1 MSRKL
6 KVTIQGI
13 SSRKWSVSQPGMKGM
28 GRQANGTTQSLGDGA
43 APACRLGREEGRLP
57 VRLEALPSGK
67 GISRQLLKTLCGGHG
82 DLKPALEIP
91 LKPERWGKLQHQ
103 GSRAPPPPWGEG
115 FTPLGFVY
123 PTHSCCLVRAAAPP
137 PLGKLAVSSKKQEV
151 IICPKQTNSQTTGF
165 TVSPKL

>member
-6 KVTIQGI
+6 KVTIPGI
-13 SSRKWSVSQPGMKGM
+13 SSRKWGVSQPGMKGM
-28 GRQANGTTQSLGDGA
+28 GRQANGTTQSLGDG
-43 APACRLGREEGRLP
+43 LGREEGRLP

-103 GSRAPPPPWGEG
+103 GSQAPPPRPGG
-115 FTPLGFVY
+115 RGSLLLVLFTPHIL
-123 PTHSCCLVRAAAPP
+123 AAW
-137 PLGKLAVSSKKQEV
+137 
-151 IICPKQTNSQTTGF
+151 
-165 TVSPKL
+165 

>member
-13 SSRKWSVSQPGMKGM
+13 SSRKWGVSQRGMKGM
-28 GRQANGTTQSLGDGA
+28 GRQAKGTTQSLGDGA
-43 APACRLGREEGRLP
+43 APARRLGREEGRLP
-57 VRLEALPSGK
+57 IWLEALPSGK
-67 GISRQLLKTLCGGHG
+67 GISHQLLKTLCGGHG

-103 GSRAPPPPWGEG
+103 GSQAPPPRAPGGEG

-123 PTHSCCLVRAAAPP
+123 PTHSCCFVRAAALPWE
-137 PLGKLAVSSKKQEV
+137 ACCV
-151 IICPKQTNSQTTGF
+151 F
-165 TVSPKL
+165 